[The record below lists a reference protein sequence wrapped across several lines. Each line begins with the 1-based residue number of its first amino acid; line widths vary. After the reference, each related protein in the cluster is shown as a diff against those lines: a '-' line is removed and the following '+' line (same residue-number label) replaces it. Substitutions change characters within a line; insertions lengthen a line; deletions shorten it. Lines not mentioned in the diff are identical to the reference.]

1 MIRTE
6 LVYAKV
12 IFREWYV
19 INGENLNYF
28 FFLKIAKTR
37 FQKRTGNKLYCVF
50 MDYGKA
56 FDKRTIGP
64 VAHLRDH
71 HIVRSWD
78 LN

>member
-1 MIRTE
+1 MPK
-6 LVYAKV
+6 LYFV
-12 IFREWYV
+12 
-19 INGENLNYF
+19 NGENLNYF

-37 FQKRTGNKLYCVF
+37 FQKEQGINFTAF
-50 MDYGKA
+50 SWIA